1 MIMCFILT
9 MWYVNLTLHSTLYH
23 LYLRFIL
30 TMWYVNTKDDDLVF
44 MQYTGFYINYVVC
57 K

>member
-1 MIMCFILT
+1 